1 MRQRFTGYH
10 ATAILVGFFAI
21 VIAVNVTMAKL
32 ATSTFGGA
40 LAENGYVASQDYN
53 RWIAESAAQDRL
65 RWDVSARVEGN
76 RLILDTKGVSNAVA
90 TVVAEHPLGRVDDR
104 AILMTATGAS
114 RFRSTDAMP
123 IGRWKLRVTLRQGK
137 SEAVYFR
144 EVRS

>member
-10 ATAILVGFFAI
+10 ATAILVGFFAV
-21 VIAVNVTMAKL
+21 VIAVNLTMARL

-65 RWDVSARVEGN
+65 GWDVTTRVENG
-76 RLILDTKGVSNAVA
+76 RLILDTKGITHAIP

-104 AILMTATGAS
+104 AISMTMAGPG
-114 RFRSTDAMP
+114 RFRSISAMP
-123 IGRWKLRVTLRQGK
+123 AGRWKLRITLRQGK
-137 SEAVYFR
+137 SEAVYSR

>member
-21 VIAVNVTMAKL
+21 VIAVNLTMARL

-53 RWIAESAAQDRL
+53 HWIAESAAQDRL
-65 RWDVSARVEGN
+65 GWDVAARVEDR
-76 RLILDTKGVSNAVA
+76 RLILYTKGVSNAVA
-90 TVVAEHPLGRVDDR
+90 TVVAEHPLGRIDDR
-104 AILMTATGAS
+104 TIEMTTAGAN
-114 RFRSTDAMP
+114 RLRSTDSMP
-123 IGRWKLRVTLRQGK
+123 FGRWKLRITLKRGN
-137 SEAVYFR
+137 SEAVYSR

>member
-10 ATAILVGFFAI
+10 ATAILVAFFAI
-21 VIAVNVTMAKL
+21 VIAVNVTMARL

-65 RWDVSARVEGN
+65 GWDVAARVDGN
-76 RLILDTKGVSNAVA
+76 RLILDTKGVSHAVA
-90 TVVAEHPLGRVDDR
+90 TVVAQHPLGRVDDR
-104 AILMTATGAS
+104 AIPMTMTGPG
-114 RFRSTDAMP
+114 RFRSTAAMP
-123 IGRWKLRVTLRQGK
+123 DGRWKLRITLRQGS
-137 SEAVYFR
+137 SEAVYTR